1 VHGRNPFDVRHHR
14 GAFCGKPPARR
25 VSSIREFE
33 HAGWQAAAATFD
45 GFAGA
50 TTLFVEPLLQTAG
63 VKSGMRLLDAACGPG
78 VASAQAAAM
87 GASVTGVDFSSEMI
101 AEARRRHR
109 TIAFEA
115 GDAEALPFPDASFD
129 AVVANFGIHHVE
141 RPERAIAEARRTL
154 APGGTFAFTIWAAWQ
169 DNPPWRLV
177 TEAVAAHGRM
187 DVPMPA
193 GSDVRVTPE
202 HFARL
207 TEQAGFAA
215 ASIRTESVEK
225 IWRLPR
231 DADLV
236 SIFETGTVRMA
247 TLLRGQGAAL
257 SAIRRHVAEAL
268 QAYRRGETV
277 ELPTR
282 AWLIAAKA

>member
-1 VHGRNPFDVRHHR
+1 MT
-14 GAFCGKPPARR
+14 
-25 VSSIREFE
+25 SIRDFE

-50 TTLFVEPLLQTAG
+50 TALFVDPLLRAAD
-63 VKSGMRLLDAACGPG
+63 VKPGIRLLDVACGTG
-78 VASAQAAAM
+78 IASAQAAAS
-87 GASVTGVDFSSEMI
+87 GARVTGADFSPAMI
-101 AEARRRHR
+101 AEARRRHPA
-109 TIAFEA
+109 IAFES

-141 RPERAIAEARRTL
+141 RPGRAIAEARRVL
-154 APGGTFAFTIWAAWQ
+154 VPGGHFAFTIWAAWQ
-169 DNPPWRLV
+169 DNLPWRLI

-193 GSDVRVTPE
+193 GSDVRMTPE

-207 TEQAGFAA
+207 TAQAGFAA
-215 ASIRTESVEK
+215 PSIRTEPVEK
-225 IWRLPR
+225 IWRLPP

-236 SIFETGTVRMA
+236 SIFETGTVRTA

-257 SAIRRHVAEAL
+257 PAVRRHVAEAL
-268 QAYRRGETV
+268 NEYRRDEAI
-277 ELPTR
+277 ELPVR
-282 AWLIAAKA
+282 AWLITASVKARKGE